1 MAVSETV
8 KEQVAA
14 LFRRYIEAK
23 FGDRVIIDEM
33 HVIPR
38 WDQWDEEYLHIR
50 TVVDGDTAWFYR
62 EVEWMTDLYRRMR
75 PELLELGVT
84 NIPVHTYIDKAEIAE
99 WTAEERARLFV

>member
-50 TVVDGDTAWFYR
+50 TVIDGDTAWFRR
-62 EVEWMTDLYRRMR
+62 EVEWMNDLYRRMR

-84 NIPVHTYIDKAEIAE
+84 NIPVDTYINKSEIAE